1 MVLFIARTSQFLPP
15 PRHSERS
22 TKYFAAYMGRYLTT
36 AAAAI
41 LLLPGCCE
49 CFLLGLPHARA
60 SSTLWSSRLNPG
72 QRRRQP
78 VSRVLASSSGEAVR
92 RPRAGGARGGERVH
106 QCCSVSRAVT
116 LVKFQHFFVNL
127 VSPAKLRCSLHSLP
141 VPFLGVSVVSVCRP
155 VPYVHRMPPQQCR
168 YGLFLVHRRT
178 SCYL

>member
-1 MVLFIARTSQFLPP
+1 MFIARTSQFLPP

-60 SSTLWSSRLNPG
+60 SSTSRLNPG

-116 LVKFQHFFVNL
+116 LVSFSTSAQQNCGVDYIVYQYLFLGL
-127 VSPAKLRCSLHSLP
+127 VSSVSA
-141 VPFLGVSVVSVCRP
+141 VPFLMCIE
-155 VPYVHRMPPQQCR
+155 YHPQQCR